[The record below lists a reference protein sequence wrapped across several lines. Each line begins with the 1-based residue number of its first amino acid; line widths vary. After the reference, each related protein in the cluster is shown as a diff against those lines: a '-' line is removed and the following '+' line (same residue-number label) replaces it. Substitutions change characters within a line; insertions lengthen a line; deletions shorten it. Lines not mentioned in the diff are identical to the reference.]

1 MRRGGGINPCLY
13 GSSHPTCA
21 ARWNGLGREMQSQ
34 REREGTPA
42 RVRRSLRPNGR
53 QALHVQQKK
62 CGLRLKTKLAAEPTG
77 FVSDKS
83 PAAWGRCKYAE
94 VEQNRFNLQHP

>member
-1 MRRGGGINPCLY
+1 MEWPRPGDAIP
-13 GSSHPTCA
+13 
-21 ARWNGLGREMQSQ
+21 E
-34 REREGTPA
+34 RERGNAGTCKTELETEWQAGLA
-42 RVRRSLRPNGR
+42 RSTK
-53 QALHVQQKK
+53 KK

>member
-1 MRRGGGINPCLY
+1 MGHLILLVLLDGMASAGRCNP
-13 GSSHPTCA
+13 
-21 ARWNGLGREMQSQ
+21 

-53 QALHVQQKK
+53 QALYVHQKK
-62 CGLRLKTKLAAEPTG
+62 CGLRLKTKLAAESTG

-83 PAAWGRCKYAE
+83 PAAGGSCKYA
-94 VEQNRFNLQHP
+94 